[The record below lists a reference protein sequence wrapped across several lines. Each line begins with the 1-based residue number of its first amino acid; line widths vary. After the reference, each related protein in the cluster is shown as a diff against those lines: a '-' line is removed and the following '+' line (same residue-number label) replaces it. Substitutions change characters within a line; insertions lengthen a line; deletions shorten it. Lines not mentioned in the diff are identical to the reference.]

1 MRMRS
6 AIVAVA
12 IAVLGLGP
20 GCFDYDFDY
29 LDGETAGDTA
39 GEATGEADGETG
51 DRAAPTPGTT
61 SDPTTDTAT
70 GTTTSDDTAPPDTGD
85 LLVEPRGGTLYFTV
99 GGPSSADFRDVTITN
114 RSSSP
119 RVVAA
124 AMLSPYSDYDFTCFN
139 CWNSV
144 TPRTLAPGETVTVT
158 IMLTQSEAPT
168 GCLPKSG
175 AMLIMPDVPD
185 PAEDVTTSPYI
196 QLTFDMEAPES
207 LSIDGA
213 PGSVRFAPAPGETTA
228 GSGLTLRAG
237 GGSARVKVCRVS
249 GETDEIKL
257 DTGAPRIL
265 GEGFE
270 IPASGK
276 QVQLDFNPTLGE
288 TPPSDEIRTRIIFRT
303 LGGGVAA
310 QIDATGYRP

>member
-1 MRMRS
+1 MRMRP
-6 AIVAVA
+6 AIIAVG

-20 GCFDYDFDY
+20 GCFGYDFTY
-29 LDGETAGDTA
+29 LDAATAGDTA
-39 GEATGEADGETG
+39 GETPGDADGET
-51 DRAAPTPGTT
+51 
-61 SDPTTDTAT
+61 DPTTDPAT
-70 GTTTSDDTAPPDTGD
+70 GTTTGTTTGDDTAPPDTGD

-99 GGPSSADFRDVTITN
+99 GGPSSADFRDVKITN

-185 PAEDVTTSPYI
+185 PADDVTTSPYI

-207 LSIDGA
+207 LSVDGA
-213 PGSVRFAPAPGETTA
+213 PGSVRFAPARGDTTA
-228 GSGLTLRAG
+228 GRGFTLRPG
-237 GGSARVKVCRVS
+237 GGNAPVKVCRVS

-265 GEGFE
+265 GDGFE

-276 QVQLDFNPTLGE
+276 QVQLSFNPTLDGAR
-288 TPPSDEIRTRIIFRT
+288 SGDEIRTRIVFRT
-303 LGGGVAA
+303 IGGGVAA